1 MECRGMSATSK
12 VRRLDYDSY
21 QSYKEHSRTVSFL
34 GEKKRNNK
42 KNLKKEDE
50 AEVNHE
56 AKL

>member
-1 MECRGMSATSK
+1 MSATSK